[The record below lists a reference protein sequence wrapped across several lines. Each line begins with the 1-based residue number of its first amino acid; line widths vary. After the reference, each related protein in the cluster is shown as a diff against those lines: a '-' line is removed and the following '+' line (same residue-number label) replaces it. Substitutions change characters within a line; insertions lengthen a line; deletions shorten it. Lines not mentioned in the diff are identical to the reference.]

1 MFLPRPKASRSVA
14 GVVAGAVTTVA
25 ATAVVVAGA
34 ATTVG
39 VKNGTPNGKSG

>member
-1 MFLPRPKASRSVA
+1 MTVDA
-14 GVVAGAVTTVA
+14 GMTVA